1 MQKSV
6 GHNGNLSECRGSLG
20 WQMFS
25 ALVIATTVS
34 PRNTLG
40 GLEFGPVGAKSSGFG
55 FVPSRDKNLGFGFV
69 PVRDKSSSF
78 EFVPVRDKNL
88 SFGFVPGRDKNLSFE
103 FGSGRAKNSTCA
115 VPPRTTP
122 YSPFLTHHLCKA
134 ISAPF
139 KGPLNPFPFMDNV
152 FPCHGRIRLL
162 LLQLTTI
169 DETYGWNYV
178 CRKTTINVQ
187 PSGNCTEHQQV

>member
-88 SFGFVPGRDKNLSFE
+88 GFE
-103 FGSGRAKNSTCA
+103 FVGAQSATSATGS
-115 VPPRTTP
+115 PRTTLGGLATG
-122 YSPFLTHHLCKA
+122 SPRTTSALLRFTHRLCKA

-139 KGPLNPFPFMDNV
+139 KGPLNPFPFKDKV
-152 FPCHGRIRLL
+152 FTCHCRIRLL
-162 LLQLTTI
+162 LPQQTII

-178 CRKTTINVQ
+178 
-187 PSGNCTEHQQV
+187 